1 MLAMFFAPLDEKI
14 FVLLV
19 IVLIFI
25 GLDVLVGVAR
35 SFMLHEFST
44 AKLRE
49 GIVHKATLIVIL
61 LLAWLCDTAML
72 HVPELGMRQFILF
85 AAEVIMFFMELT
97 SIFESLVKLNPSL
110 SESRFWGLF
119 SGKVDSGSTDGK

>member
-1 MLAMFFAPLDEKI
+1 MFAMFFAPLDEKS

-72 HVPELGMRQFILF
+72 HVPELGMQQFILF

-110 SESRFWGLF
+110 SESKFWGLF
-119 SGKVDSGSTDGK
+119 SSKVDSGSADGE